1 MRIKTRHFAG
11 LEKAHRLID
20 ALTEAVRAVDD
31 FDKVLEDG
39 TDDQLRKRLE
49 KITSSLVDL
58 RDELDDTAGRPQ

>member
-1 MRIKTRHFAG
+1 
-11 LEKAHRLID
+11 
-20 ALTEAVRAVDD
+20 
-31 FDKVLEDG
+31 VLEDG